1 MYSNFKTSD
10 KITFLFSLFNFAWL
24 LILLLTIN
32 IVYFFLWYSD
42 QKQESWYDMNVN
54 YKKTLNLNKKVEFT
68 NKQKN
73 LSSLSSEQIKKIRE
87 KRNIEAF
94 KKYILQ
100 KNTIIIPINSNEEF
114 ICSNSVSKKVH
125 NNMELIDEIKNSFF
139 YKHNWKIFF
148 IYSKFYPEIWEVKVL
163 FDTTPYVKSQIIIIK
178 ISLFIILFSIF
189 LFYFLWKKITKYSL
203 KNLTKIAKKAEE
215 LDIEKDFKK
224 LKIIWNPDDEINIL
238 ASTINNSF
246 SHIKEQTDNLKQFI
260 TDVSHEFKTPL
271 MVINSQI
278 DLHNKKI
285 EKNKLNEKD
294 SEKLLE
300 NIKEKTKKL
309 DNLLETFLLLSR
321 VENKIEKLEKKEIN
335 FSKYLQNYTENF
347 ISNNEVLKN
356 IWENNFEIN
365 YKINKNIL
373 LEIEQNT
380 FNILF
385 WNLIYN
391 AIKFW
396 TKKNLTEGFSP
407 LKLEIGLNKKEF
419 YIKDNWI
426 WIKKEDLQN
435 IFNKFSRT
443 DKNIEW
449 FWIWLFLVKRLSD
462 LYNWEIKVE
471 SKFWKWTNFIVKF
484 K

>member
-1 MYSNFKTSD
+1 MKKFYWNLKTSD
-10 KITFLFSLFNFAWL
+10 KITFLFSLFNFVWL
-24 LILLLTIN
+24 LVLLFTIN
-32 IVYFFLWYSD
+32 IIYFFIWYSD
-42 QKQESWYDMNVN
+42 QKEESWYDMNVN
-54 YKKTLNLNKKVEFT
+54 YNRTLIQNKKIDF
-68 NKQKN
+68 NKKN
-73 LSSLSSEQIKKIRE
+73 TKYISFERKQIRE
-87 KRNIEAF
+87 ARNIEAF

-100 KNTIIIPINSNEEF
+100 KNTLILPNDWGEL
-114 ICSNSVSKKVH
+114 ICSEWVAKNVH
-125 NNMELIDEIKNSFF
+125 ENVDIIKDKLFYNNWE
-139 YKHNWKIFF
+139 KIFF
-148 IYSKFYPEIWEVKVL
+148 IYTKIYPEIGEVKVL

-189 LFYFLWKKITKYSL
+189 IFYFLWKRITKYSF
-203 KNLTKIAKKAEE
+203 KNLTKISKKAEE

-238 ASTINNSF
+238 ANTINNSF

-294 SEKLLE
+294 SEILLE

-347 ISNNEVLKN
+347 ILNNEALKN
-356 IWENNFEIN
+356 IWKDNFEIN
-365 YKINKNIL
+365 YKINKNVL
-373 LEIEQNT
+373 LKIEQNT

-385 WNLIYN
+385 WNLISN
-391 AIKFW
+391 AIKFSQNNLKE
-396 TKKNLTEGFSP
+396 KKKI
-407 LKLEIGLNKKEF
+407 KLEIGLNKKEF
-419 YIKDNWI
+419 YISDNWI

-449 FWIWLFLVKRLSD
+449 FWVWLFLVKRLSD
-462 LYNWEIKVE
+462 LYNWKIKVE
-471 SKFWKWTNFIVKF
+471 SEFWKWAKFLVKI